1 MSFMSKVKGLTLLSI
16 GAAAGATVS
25 YFMDPDRGR
34 SRRAQATDQLGAA
47 ARSAVDEARKQADYA
62 AGQAKGAVIESV
74 TPPRHVGDDRTLKAK
89 VESEVLGH
97 VDGVNSGDIVV
108 TAHDGIVGLRG
119 QVASREVA
127 DELIRRTRSLPEVRG
142 VEDLLHLPGQPAPN
156 AAAAEAASE
165 RAADDATNI
174 GRSPR

>member
-25 YFMDPDRGR
+25 YYLDPDRGR
-34 SRRAQATDQLGAA
+34 TRRAQATDQLGAA

-74 TPPRHVGDDRTLKAK
+74 KPPSTVGDDRTLKAK

-97 VDGVNSGDIVV
+97 VTGVSTGDIVV

-119 QVASREVA
+119 QVPSREVA
-127 DELIRRTRSLPEVRG
+127 DELIRRTRDLPDVRG

-156 AAAAEAASE
+156 AEPSRSASE
-165 RAADDATNI
+165 RAADDASNV
-174 GRSPR
+174 GRSVR